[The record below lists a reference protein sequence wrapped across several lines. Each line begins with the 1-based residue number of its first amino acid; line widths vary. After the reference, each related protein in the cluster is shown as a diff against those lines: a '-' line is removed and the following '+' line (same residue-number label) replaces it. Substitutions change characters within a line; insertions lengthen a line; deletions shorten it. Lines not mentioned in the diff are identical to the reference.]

1 MAASAAVIAGLRC
14 APDTTATVW
23 IRKKSANTCT
33 RPITLQSMNG
43 CTAGAVGVACTGAVA
58 NSDTASVMK
67 RASANVPMNSATY
80 AAGPRAGITS
90 VTVAAAASSAISS
103 PRVRSSSGSL
113 ASLASKVPP
122 YAIARVAVP
131 RQVRIPSSAVRRAL
145 LPLAALLTLAFA
157 GCGGGGEPGSPRPVT
172 LVLDFTPNAAHAG
185 IYAAVA
191 KHRDRQHNVE
201 LTIRQPTA
209 TSDSLK
215 LLAIGRADMAVADI
229 HDLGLARER
238 GEDLVGVGALVQR
251 PLASVIAGPKVTRP
265 RQLEGKRVGV
275 TGVPSDDAVLRA
287 VVQGDGGDPKR
298 VRTIPIG
305 FTAVP
310 SLIEGKVA
318 AATAFWNVEGV
329 VLKRRGVATHE
340 FRVDAFG
347 APHYPE
353 LVLVARRE
361 TVEKDP
367 GLVRETLAALAD
379 GPRDALPDK
388 PAAVKRIAAAAQ
400 ARPDLIAAELD
411 AIAPALSPPIRLD
424 PKVLAGWAAF
434 DARLGILKRAPAVD
448 QAFDTTLA
456 P

>member
-1 MAASAAVIAGLRC
+1 MLR
-14 APDTTATVW
+14 AFLPA
-23 IRKKSANTCT
+23 
-33 RPITLQSMNG
+33 L
-43 CTAGAVGVACTGAVA
+43 
-58 NSDTASVMK
+58 
-67 RASANVPMNSATY
+67 
-80 AAGPRAGITS
+80 
-90 VTVAAAASSAISS
+90 
-103 PRVRSSSGSL
+103 
-113 ASLASKVPP
+113 
-122 YAIARVAVP
+122 
-131 RQVRIPSSAVRRAL
+131 L
-145 LPLAALLTLAFA
+145 LPLLAV
-157 GCGGGGEPGSPRPVT
+157 GCGGSGGDAKPTKPVA

-191 KHRDRQHNVE
+191 GHRDADHGIK
-201 LTIRQPTA
+201 LTVRQPTA
-209 TSDSLK
+209 SSDSLK
-215 LLAIGRADMAVADI
+215 LLSVGRADLAVADI

-265 RQLEGKRVGV
+265 RQLEGNRVGV
-275 TGVPSDDAVLRA
+275 TGVPSDNAVLRA

-298 VRTIPIG
+298 VRTITIG

-361 TVEKDP
+361 TVEKQPALLKD
-367 GLVRETLAALAD
+367 TLAALAD
-379 GPRDALPDK
+379 GTRDALADR
-388 PAAVKRIAAAAQ
+388 PAAVKRVAAAAQ
-400 ARPDLIAAELD
+400 ARPDLIRAELD
-411 AIAPALSPPIRLD
+411 AIAPALSPPVRLD
-424 PKVLAGWAAF
+424 PKALAGWAAF
-434 DARLGILKRAPAVD
+434 DKRLGILKRAPAVSE
-448 QAFDTTLA
+448 AFDLTLA

>member
-1 MAASAAVIAGLRC
+1 MLR
-14 APDTTATVW
+14 AFLPA
-23 IRKKSANTCT
+23 
-33 RPITLQSMNG
+33 L
-43 CTAGAVGVACTGAVA
+43 
-58 NSDTASVMK
+58 
-67 RASANVPMNSATY
+67 
-80 AAGPRAGITS
+80 
-90 VTVAAAASSAISS
+90 
-103 PRVRSSSGSL
+103 
-113 ASLASKVPP
+113 
-122 YAIARVAVP
+122 
-131 RQVRIPSSAVRRAL
+131 L
-145 LPLAALLTLAFA
+145 LPLLAV
-157 GCGGGGEPGSPRPVT
+157 GCGGDEGGSGGANPARPVT

-191 KHRDRQHNVE
+191 GHRDRDHGVK

-209 TSDSLK
+209 SSDSLK
-215 LLAIGRADMAVADI
+215 LLSVGRADLAVADI

-251 PLASVIAGPKVTRP
+251 PLASVIAGPKITRP

-275 TGVPSDDAVLRA
+275 TGVPSDNAVLRA
-287 VVQGDGGDPKR
+287 VVQGDGGNPKR
-298 VRTIPIG
+298 VRTITIG

-361 TVEKDP
+361 TVRKDP
-367 GLVRETLAALAD
+367 ALLKDTLAALAD
-379 GPRDALPDK
+379 GTRDALADK
-388 PAAVKRIAAAAQ
+388 PAAVKRVAAAAQ

-424 PKVLAGWAAF
+424 PRTLASWAAF
-434 DARLGILKRAPAVD
+434 DARLGILKRAPD
-448 QAFDTTLA
+448 PSQAFDLKLA

>member
-67 RASANVPMNSATY
+67 RTSANVPMNSATY

-172 LVLDFTPNAAHAG
+172 LVLDFTPNAPPPGRPGTLLLDFPPNAAHAG

-215 LLAIGRADMAVADI
+215 LLAVGRADMAVADI
-229 HDLGLARER
+229 PDLGLARER

-275 TGVPSDDAVLRA
+275 TGVP
-287 VVQGDGGDPKR
+287 
-298 VRTIPIG
+298 
-305 FTAVP
+305 
-310 SLIEGKVA
+310 
-318 AATAFWNVEGV
+318 
-329 VLKRRGVATHE
+329 
-340 FRVDAFG
+340 
-347 APHYPE
+347 
-353 LVLVARRE
+353 
-361 TVEKDP
+361 
-367 GLVRETLAALAD
+367 
-379 GPRDALPDK
+379 
-388 PAAVKRIAAAAQ
+388 
-400 ARPDLIAAELD
+400 
-411 AIAPALSPPIRLD
+411 
-424 PKVLAGWAAF
+424 
-434 DARLGILKRAPAVD
+434 
-448 QAFDTTLA
+448 
-456 P
+456 

>member
-1 MAASAAVIAGLRC
+1 MLRTFL
-14 APDTTATVW
+14 PV
-23 IRKKSANTCT
+23 
-33 RPITLQSMNG
+33 L
-43 CTAGAVGVACTGAVA
+43 
-58 NSDTASVMK
+58 
-67 RASANVPMNSATY
+67 
-80 AAGPRAGITS
+80 
-90 VTVAAAASSAISS
+90 
-103 PRVRSSSGSL
+103 
-113 ASLASKVPP
+113 
-122 YAIARVAVP
+122 
-131 RQVRIPSSAVRRAL
+131 L
-145 LPLAALLTLAFA
+145 LPLALV
-157 GCGGGGEPGSPRPVT
+157 GCGGDAGGASRPRPVT

-191 KHRDRQHNVE
+191 GHRDRDHGVK

-209 TSDSLK
+209 SSDSLK
-215 LLAIGRADMAVADI
+215 LLSVGRADLAVADI

-275 TGVPSDDAVLRA
+275 TGVPSDNAVLRA
-287 VVQGDGGDPKR
+287 VVQGDGGDPRR
-298 VRTIPIG
+298 VRTVTIG

-367 GLVRETLAALAD
+367 ALVKDTLAALAD
-379 GPRDALPDK
+379 GTRDALAGK
-388 PAAVKRIAAAAQ
+388 PAAVKRVAAAAQ

-411 AIAPALSPPIRLD
+411 AIGPALSPPIRLD
-424 PKVLAGWAAF
+424 PKALAGWAAF
-434 DARLGILKRAPAVD
+434 DARLGILKRPPNVSR
-448 QAFDTTLA
+448 AFDLKLA
-456 P
+456 PSP

>member
-1 MAASAAVIAGLRC
+1 MLR
-14 APDTTATVW
+14 AFLPA
-23 IRKKSANTCT
+23 
-33 RPITLQSMNG
+33 L
-43 CTAGAVGVACTGAVA
+43 
-58 NSDTASVMK
+58 
-67 RASANVPMNSATY
+67 
-80 AAGPRAGITS
+80 
-90 VTVAAAASSAISS
+90 
-103 PRVRSSSGSL
+103 
-113 ASLASKVPP
+113 
-122 YAIARVAVP
+122 
-131 RQVRIPSSAVRRAL
+131 L
-145 LPLAALLTLAFA
+145 LPLLAV
-157 GCGGGGEPGSPRPVT
+157 GCGGGDGGAAKAIRPVT

-191 KHRDRQHNVE
+191 GHRDSDHGVK

-209 TSDSLK
+209 SSDSLK
-215 LLAIGRADMAVADI
+215 LLSVGRADLAVADI

-265 RQLEGKRVGV
+265 RELEGERVGV
-275 TGVPSDDAVLRA
+275 TGVPSDNAVLRA
-287 VVQGDGGDPKR
+287 VVQGDGGDPRR
-298 VRTIPIG
+298 VRTITIG

-340 FRVDAFG
+340 FRVDAYG

-367 GLVRETLAALAD
+367 GLLKDTLAALAD
-379 GPRDALPDK
+379 GTRDALADK
-388 PAAVKRIAAAAQ
+388 PAAVKRVAVAAQ

-424 PKVLAGWAAF
+424 PKALAGWAAF
-434 DARLGILKRAPAVD
+434 DARLGILKRAPSVS
-448 QAFDTTLA
+448 QAFDTSLE

>member
-1 MAASAAVIAGLRC
+1 MLR
-14 APDTTATVW
+14 AFLPV
-23 IRKKSANTCT
+23 
-33 RPITLQSMNG
+33 L
-43 CTAGAVGVACTGAVA
+43 
-58 NSDTASVMK
+58 
-67 RASANVPMNSATY
+67 
-80 AAGPRAGITS
+80 
-90 VTVAAAASSAISS
+90 
-103 PRVRSSSGSL
+103 
-113 ASLASKVPP
+113 
-122 YAIARVAVP
+122 
-131 RQVRIPSSAVRRAL
+131 L
-145 LPLAALLTLAFA
+145 LPLLAV
-157 GCGGGGEPGSPRPVT
+157 GCGGSDDGGSGGAKPARPVT

-185 IYAAVA
+185 IYAAA
-191 KHRDRQHNVE
+191 AGHRDRDHGVK

-209 TSDSLK
+209 SSDSLK
-215 LLAIGRADMAVADI
+215 LLSVRRADLAVADI

-265 RQLEGKRVGV
+265 RELEGKRVGV
-275 TGVPSDDAVLRA
+275 TGVPSDNAVLRA

-298 VRTIPIG
+298 VRTITIG

-310 SLIEGKVA
+310 SLIERKVA

-329 VLKRRGVATHE
+329 VLKRRGVATRE

-367 GLVRETLAALAD
+367 GLLKNTLAALAD
-379 GPRDALPDK
+379 GTRDALADK
-388 PAAVKRIAAAAQ
+388 PAAVKRVAAAAQ
-400 ARPDLIAAELD
+400 ARPGLIAAELD

-434 DARLGILKRAPAVD
+434 DARLGILKRAPAVN
-448 QAFDTTLA
+448 QAFDTSLA